1 MIDSKV
7 FNELINHGIITHVG
21 LNPEN
26 YKDIADL
33 HKYGLSTR
41 VDAAELYEE
50 LMSEL
55 VNTETADAEDV
66 KDTEDT
72 NGAEDT
78 EGTDD
83 VKDVKDTEDTEGESK
98 DIIVDDNAE

>member
-21 LNPEN
+21 LKPEN

-33 HKYGLSTR
+33 HKYGLATR
-41 VDAAELYEE
+41 IDAGELYEE
-50 LMSEL
+50 LISEL
-55 VNTETADAEDV
+55 GNTESPAMNLDTKSEDV
-66 KDTEDT
+66 KDAEDT
-72 NGAEDT
+72 NDAEDA
-78 EGTDD
+78 
-83 VKDVKDTEDTEGESK
+83 EGESK